1 MMPRMVRNLWLG
13 SVVVAL
19 GLGVARA
26 QVTQE
31 RVTLAQLVGKVEIRS
46 PKGGSW
52 RPARAGMRVR
62 MGWDIRTYVE
72 STAELKFETGS
83 VIRVGENAV
92 VTVSSALVN
101 KSAGGE
107 SETGMKVSTGKIWAN
122 VKKLTNTKSKFS
134 FETPTAVASI
144 RGTRLGIDVR
154 GGGTSVDV
162 YEGLVMVRPRGG
174 GEDVPVSTRTR
185 AVVTAGSRDVELHN
199 FEEGDS
205 AAGDQPPMVDPFADS
220 TGVDTTDAGGGGGDT
235 TLTDTA
241 AVDTTAVDSTAGTG
255 GTGADSSG
263 SARDSTGEASPD
275 SAGARGDS
283 SRVDTSAAESE
294 PVGAP
299 TLRITAPQENAV
311 VDRTPVRVEG
321 RTTPGAVVS
330 AGGNDAEVGADG
342 SFSAPV
348 DLERGPNAFLVSVS
362 LDGRETAR
370 ELHVDYRPALFLN
383 VSNVVDNMEV
393 TSPELLL
400 EVEVTEGAYFSV
412 DGRAGETEV
421 SLEEGRNVIE
431 VVAWDEWDNRLERTF
446 AVNYRPGASL
456 VLTITSPRDGEKI
469 TEPMIAVSGA
479 TTPGAEVEVNGIA
492 VPAAG
497 GSFNHRVPIPDEPR
511 EYFLDFTASMAGEEM
526 EESRTVVYEPEREEL
541 SLTITSP
548 SDGEQI
554 TRKLVRIAGET
565 APGARVTVNGRRATV
580 SPSGV
585 ISMEIRLAE
594 SDIGEYSLEIAA
606 ENDVDEEA
614 RTMILE
620 VDGTSPEINSSSPQL
635 TVQGHGPPATKR
647 GELLVQALDRTPGDM
662 VTVEVEHN
670 GSSDEYTLQPGGRET
685 IRLEEGRNH
694 YTITGRDCAGNRSN
708 VVSGKIYYLPGP
720 LEVDILEPGDNPFVI
735 EDLPPMPRGAAG
747 PRMQLEVEI
756 DDRINDVPE
765 TIEYCKIV
773 GRGTSMVLKD
783 NEDYSFSGTID
794 LARGANTFTIVAED
808 IAGNTVSERL
818 EIRIEN

>member
-1 MMPRMVRNLWLG
+1 MMPGMVRNLWLG

-19 GLGVARA
+19 VLGVVHA
-26 QVTQE
+26 QVTEE
-31 RVTLAQLVGKVEIRS
+31 RVTFAQLVGKVEIRS

-72 STAELKFETGS
+72 STAELKFATGS
-83 VIRVGENAV
+83 VIRVDENTV
-92 VTVSSALVN
+92 VTVSKALVD

-122 VKKLTNTKSKFS
+122 VKKLTNTKSKFD

-154 GGGTSVDV
+154 GGGTSIDV

-205 AAGDQPPMVDPFADS
+205 ASGDQPPMVDPFADS
-220 TGVDTTDAGGGGGDT
+220 TGVDSTDVDSTGADSTVADSAAADSAGGTEGAGADSS
-235 TLTDTA
+235 A
-241 AVDTTAVDSTAGTG
+241 AAPDSTAGASTDSI
-255 GTGADSSG
+255 GT
-263 SARDSTGEASPD
+263 R
-275 SAGARGDS
+275 RDS
-283 SRVDTSAAESE
+283 SRVDSAGAESG

-299 TLRITAPQENAV
+299 SLRITAPLENAV
-311 VDRTPVRVEG
+311 VDQTPVRVEG

-330 AGGNDAEVGADG
+330 VGGSDAGVGADG
-342 SFSAPV
+342 SFSATV
-348 DLERGPNAFLVSVS
+348 DLERGANALSVSAS
-362 LDGRETAR
+362 LDGRETTR
-370 ELHVDYRPALFLN
+370 ELNLEYRPALFLN
-383 VSNVVDNMEV
+383 ISNVVDNMDV
-393 TSPELLL
+393 TSPELQL
-400 EVEVTEGAYFSV
+400 EIEVTEGASFSV
-412 DGRAGETEV
+412 DGRSGETEV

-431 VVAWDEWDNRLERTF
+431 VVAWDEWDNRVERAL
-446 AVNYRPGASL
+446 AVNYRPGMSL
-456 VLTITSPRDGEKI
+456 VMTITSPRDGETI
-469 TEPMIAVSGA
+469 TEPMIAVGGTA
-479 TTPGAEVEVNGIA
+479 TPGAEVEVNGIA

-497 GSFNHRVPIPDEPR
+497 GSFNHRVPIPDEPQ
-511 EYFLDFTASMAGEEM
+511 EYFLDFTASLAGEEVT
-526 EESRTVVYEPEREEL
+526 ESRTVVYEPEREEL
-541 SLTITSP
+541 SLTVTSP
-548 SDGEQI
+548 ADGEQI

-585 ISMEIRLAE
+585 ISMEIRFAE
-594 SDIGEYSLEIAA
+594 SDIGEYSLDIAA
-606 ENDVDEEA
+606 ENDIDEEVK
-614 RTMILE
+614 TMVLE
-620 VDGTSPEINSSSPQL
+620 VDGTSPEINTSPPQL
-635 TVQGHGPPATKR
+635 TVQGHGTPATKR
-647 GELLVQALDRTPGDM
+647 GEFLVQALDRTPGDR
-662 VTVEVEHN
+662 VTVEIEHN
-670 GSSDEYTLQPGGRET
+670 GTTDEYTLNPGGRET
-685 IRLEEGRNH
+685 IRLEEGRND
-694 YTITGRDCAGNRSN
+694 YTIAGRDRAGNRSN

-720 LEVDILEPGDNPFVI
+720 LEIDILEPGDNPFVI
-735 EDLPPMPRGAAG
+735 DDLPPMPRGAAG

-773 GRGTSMVLKD
+773 GQGISMVLKD
-783 NEDYSFSGTID
+783 NEDYGFSGTID

>member
-1 MMPRMVRNLWLG
+1 MMPGMVRNLWLG

-19 GLGVARA
+19 VLGVVHA
-26 QVTQE
+26 QVTEE
-31 RVTLAQLVGKVEIRS
+31 RVTFAQLVGKVEIRS

-72 STAELKFETGS
+72 STAELKFATGS
-83 VIRVGENAV
+83 VIRVDENTV
-92 VTVSSALVN
+92 VTVSKALVD

-122 VKKLTNTKSKFS
+122 VKKLTNTKSKFD

-154 GGGTSVDV
+154 GGGTSIDV

-205 AAGDQPPMVDPFADS
+205 ASGDQPPMVDPFADS
-220 TGVDTTDAGGGGGDT
+220 TGVDSTDVDSTGADSTVADSAAADSAGGTEGAGADSS
-235 TLTDTA
+235 A
-241 AVDTTAVDSTAGTG
+241 AAPDSTAGASTDSI
-255 GTGADSSG
+255 GT
-263 SARDSTGEASPD
+263 R
-275 SAGARGDS
+275 RDS
-283 SRVDTSAAESE
+283 SRVDSAGAESG

-299 TLRITAPQENAV
+299 SLRITAPLENAV
-311 VDRTPVRVEG
+311 VDQTPVRVEG
-321 RTTPGAVVS
+321 RTTPGAVVRVGGS
-330 AGGNDAEVGADG
+330 DAGVGADG
-342 SFSAPV
+342 SFSATV
-348 DLERGPNAFLVSVS
+348 DLERGANALSVSAS
-362 LDGRETAR
+362 LDGRETTR
-370 ELHVDYRPALFLN
+370 ELNLEYRPALFLN
-383 VSNVVDNMEV
+383 ISNVVDNMDV
-393 TSPELLL
+393 TSPELQL
-400 EVEVTEGAYFSV
+400 EIEVTEGASFSV
-412 DGRAGETEV
+412 DGRSGETEV

-431 VVAWDEWDNRLERTF
+431 VVAWDEWDNRVERAL
-446 AVNYRPGASL
+446 AVNYRPGMSL
-456 VLTITSPRDGEKI
+456 VMTITSPRDGETI
-469 TEPMIAVSGA
+469 TEPMIAVGGTA
-479 TTPGAEVEVNGIA
+479 TPGAEVEVNGIA

-497 GSFNHRVPIPDEPR
+497 GSFNHRVPIPDEPQ
-511 EYFLDFTASMAGEEM
+511 EYFLDFTASLAGEEVT
-526 EESRTVVYEPEREEL
+526 ESRTVVYEPEREEL
-541 SLTITSP
+541 SLTVTSP
-548 SDGEQI
+548 ADGEQI

-585 ISMEIRLAE
+585 ISMEIRFAE
-594 SDIGEYSLEIAA
+594 SDIGEYSLDIAA
-606 ENDVDEEA
+606 ENDIDEEVK
-614 RTMILE
+614 TMVLE
-620 VDGTSPEINSSSPQL
+620 VDGTSPEINTSPPQL
-635 TVQGHGPPATKR
+635 TVQGHGTPATKR
-647 GELLVQALDRTPGDM
+647 GEFLVQALDRTPGDR
-662 VTVEVEHN
+662 VTVEIEHN
-670 GSSDEYTLQPGGRET
+670 GTTDEYTLNPGGRET
-685 IRLEEGRNH
+685 IRLEEGRND
-694 YTITGRDCAGNRSN
+694 YTIAGRDRAGNRSN

-720 LEVDILEPGDNPFVI
+720 LEIDILEPGDNPFVI
-735 EDLPPMPRGAAG
+735 DDLPPMPRGAAG

-773 GRGTSMVLKD
+773 GQGISMVLKD
-783 NEDYSFSGTID
+783 NEDYGFSGTID